1 MIFIGGVSHGS
12 AFLPY
17 TKSILC
23 RFCQSR
29 TECQVIMTYYYF
41 SFFFVPLFKWHRRY
55 FVKTNC
61 CETVYELNSA
71 LGKAIARG
79 EMPDITGSD
88 LRMIKEG
95 HKPFPY
101 ERMQAFREEGEGDP
115 NKKLRCPIC
124 KQEVPGNYNYCP
136 NCGQRL
142 R

>member
-61 CETVYELNSA
+61 CETVYELNPA

-101 ERMQAFREEGEGDP
+101 ERMQAFRGG
-115 NKKLRCPIC
+115 RS
-124 KQEVPGNYNYCP
+124 Q
-136 NCGQRL
+136 
-142 R
+142 